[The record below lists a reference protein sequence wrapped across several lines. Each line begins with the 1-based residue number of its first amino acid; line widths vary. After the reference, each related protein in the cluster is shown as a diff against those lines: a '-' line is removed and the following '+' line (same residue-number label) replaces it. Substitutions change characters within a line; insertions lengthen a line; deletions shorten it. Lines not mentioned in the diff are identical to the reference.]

1 MNTLQPSPLYWA
13 LPSALFLSDAALA
26 YAIDPANGDVDD
38 GKEIIDVEFEE
49 IDSDPVRNE

>member
-1 MNTLQPSPLYWA
+1 MNTLQPSPLYWV

-26 YAIDPANGDVDD
+26 YAIDLANGDVDD